1 METTVWK
8 ITLTQQGLCDK
19 VIYKEVNNFCDDEED
34 ILSYLADEIRE
45 EHGFD
50 YEKSLTPSTEHLHY
64 PTSSWRMEAFPEG
77 TVLDG
82 SNLLQFIPVKTGRWT
97 VKLVGYAKNEMC
109 TTIID
114 ESYESKDMAEMR
126 ARSIAKQKFAPTIYG
141 EMYDEQEMGT
151 RNDYDIC
158 VYAEEVMRLN
168 ATGEFHRGVSL
179 AK

>member
-19 VIYKEVNNFCDDEED
+19 VIYKEVNNFCDEEED
-34 ILSYLADEIRE
+34 ILSYLADEIKE

-50 YEKSLTPSTEHLHY
+50 YAQSLRPVEGSEWHQTNWTMERFPS
-64 PTSSWRMEAFPEG
+64 G
-77 TVLDG
+77 CVLDG

-109 TTIID
+109 TTILD

-126 ARSIAKQKFAPTIYG
+126 ARSIAKQKFAPSLWGDVY
-141 EMYDEQEMGT
+141 EAQEMGT

-168 ATGEFHRGVSL
+168 GTGEIHRGVSL